1 MEKRLYFGVKS
12 INGFFDV
19 KEIRLPEEVS
29 RVSEFDFILED
40 VQHDDFSDPMR
51 GIYNQ
56 AQGSIRVMT
65 DFGNKNVPLNN
76 GWKLLR
82 IIIDGISTSWELQD
96 KLGEKY
102 LYHYNLGD
110 TNYKQNKPIFV
121 RESLNKVRDF
131 TTDYLSAKHHLFIS
145 GKSVYFPDTLN
156 PLKRKTPAELL
167 SLIDK
172 IKIFTNNYQDVLSF
186 LKEEKAPQEMIYEL
200 NSTYDKKI
208 SPYLSHA
215 VTFN

>member
-51 GIYNQ
+51 GIYNK

-65 DFGNKNVPLNN
+65 DFDNKNVPLNN

-82 IIIDGISTSWELQD
+82 II
-96 KLGEKY
+96 
-102 LYHYNLGD
+102 
-110 TNYKQNKPIFV
+110 
-121 RESLNKVRDF
+121 
-131 TTDYLSAKHHLFIS
+131 
-145 GKSVYFPDTLN
+145 
-156 PLKRKTPAELL
+156 
-167 SLIDK
+167 LI
-172 IKIFTNNYQDVLSF
+172 I
-186 LKEEKAPQEMIYEL
+186 
-200 NSTYDKKI
+200 
-208 SPYLSHA
+208 
-215 VTFN
+215 